1 MFSIAMGANYSF
13 ELVSIVHWVPQF
25 IGHNK
30 IFLGSVSRETLL
42 KLSMIK
48 YVKYIG
54 YYGYG

>member
-1 MFSIAMGANYSF
+1 MVLEMK
-13 ELVSIVHWVPQF
+13 VH
-25 IGHNK
+25 
-30 IFLGSVSRETLL
+30 SRETLL